1 MPSTERAMIEDN
13 RERYINP
20 YTDFGFKKLF
30 GTAMNKELLIS
41 FLNALLEGK
50 EKPITDIHYLNT
62 EHLGEYAGNRNSI
75 FDVYCQA
82 EDGSHFIVEMQ
93 KGQQHYFKDRT
104 VYYAASVIR
113 EQAPKGEW
121 DYRLQDVYTVS
132 LLNFTLPDNNFP
144 DNSYRHEVV
153 LMDKEFKQVFY
164 DKLTFIYLEM
174 PKFNKTED
182 ELDSLFEKWMFV
194 LKNLYRL
201 LDRPAALQEKVFT
214 MLFEAAEIARFTPEE
229 QRIYE
234 ASVKI
239 FRDNANVADF
249 AVEQAEKKARAE
261 GEAKG
266 RAEGEAK
273 GRAEEKLENARKMK
287 ELGASIDFITQVT
300 GLSIEEI
307 RKL

>member
-1 MPSTERAMIEDN
+1 MPSTELAMIEER

-30 GTAMNKELLIS
+30 GTAMNKELLIG
-41 FLNALLEGK
+41 FLNALLDGK

-62 EHLGEYAGNRNSI
+62 EHLGEYAGNRSSI

-113 EQAPKGEW
+113 KQAPKGKW

-132 LLNFTLPDNNFP
+132 LLNFTLPEDKFP
-144 DNSYRHEVV
+144 DDSYRHEVM

-174 PKFNKTED
+174 PKFNKAEE
-182 ELDSLFEKWMFV
+182 ELDNLFEKWMFV

-201 LDRPAALQEKVFT
+201 LERPAALQEKVFT

-229 QRIYE
+229 RRAYE
-234 ASVKI
+234 ESVKI
-239 FRDNANVADF
+239 FRDNTNVADF
-249 AVEQAEKKARAE
+249 AVEQAEKK
-261 GEAKG
+261 G
-266 RAEGEAK
+266 RAEGEYSKALKVARSFKAK
-273 GRAEEKLENARKMK
+273 GYPIEDIMEATELTKEEIEKL
-287 ELGASIDFITQVT
+287 
-300 GLSIEEI
+300 
-307 RKL
+307 

>member
-1 MPSTERAMIEDN
+1 MPTTESNLMAMQQ
-13 RERYINP
+13 ERYINP

-30 GTAMNKELLIS
+30 GTAMNKQLLIS

-62 EHLGEYAGNRNSI
+62 EHLGEYAGNRSSI

-132 LLNFTLPDNNFP
+132 LLNFTLPENKFP
-144 DNSYRHEVV
+144 DDSYRHEVV

-182 ELDSLFEKWMFV
+182 ELDGIFEKWMFV

-201 LDRPAALQEKVFT
+201 LDRPVALQEKVFT
-214 MLFEAAEIARFTPEE
+214 MLFDAAEIARFTPEE
-229 QRIYE
+229 RRAYE
-234 ASVKI
+234 ESVKI
-239 FRDNANVADF
+239 FRDNINVTNF
-249 AVEQAEKKARAE
+249 AVSEAEK
-261 GEAKG
+261 KG
-266 RAEGEAK
+266 RAEGEYSKALKVARSFKAK
-273 GRAEEKLENARKMK
+273 GYPIEDIMEATELTKEEIEKL
-287 ELGASIDFITQVT
+287 
-300 GLSIEEI
+300 
-307 RKL
+307 

>member
-1 MPSTERAMIEDN
+1 MLEERC
-13 RERYINP
+13 ERYINP

-30 GTAMNKELLIS
+30 GTAMNKQLLIS

-82 EDGSHFIVEMQ
+82 DDGSHFIVEMQ

-113 EQAPKGEW
+113 EQAPKGAW

-132 LLNFTLPDNNFP
+132 LLNFTLPENKFP
-144 DNSYRHEVV
+144 DDSYRHEVV

-174 PKFNKTED
+174 PKFNKTEH
-182 ELDSLFEKWMFV
+182 ELDGIFEKWMFV

-201 LDRPAALQEKVFT
+201 LDRPVALQEKVFT
-214 MLFEAAEIARFTPEE
+214 MLFDAAEIARFTPEE
-229 QRIYE
+229 RRAYE
-234 ASVKI
+234 ESVKI
-239 FRDNANVADF
+239 FRDNINVTNF
-249 AVEQAEKKARAE
+249 AVSEAEK
-261 GEAKG
+261 KG
-266 RAEGEAK
+266 RAEGEYSKALKVARSFKAK
-273 GRAEEKLENARKMK
+273 GYPIEDIMEATELTKEEIEKL
-287 ELGASIDFITQVT
+287 
-300 GLSIEEI
+300 
-307 RKL
+307 

>member
-1 MPSTERAMIEDN
+1 MLDQ

-41 FLNALLEGK
+41 FLNALLVDK

-62 EHLGEYAGNRNSI
+62 EHLGEYAGNRSSI

-132 LLNFTLPDNNFP
+132 ILNFTLPESKFP
-144 DNSYRHEVV
+144 EDSYRHEVV
-153 LMDKEFKQVFY
+153 LMDKEFKEVFY
-164 DKLTFIYLEM
+164 DKLTFIYLEI

-182 ELDSLFEKWMFV
+182 ELSNLFEKWMFV

-201 LDRPAALQEKVFT
+201 LERPVALQERVFEK
-214 MLFEAAEIARFTPEE
+214 LFKAAEIAYFTPEE
-229 QRIYE
+229 RWAYE
-234 ASVKI
+234 ESVKI
-239 FRDNANVADF
+239 FRDNTNVANF
-249 AVEQAEKKARAE
+249 AVEEAEKKGEIKGQAKEKRANAKKMK
-261 GEAKG
+261 AKG
-266 RAEGEAK
+266 YPIDDIFEITGLTKE
-273 GRAEEKLENARKMK
+273 EIEKL
-287 ELGASIDFITQVT
+287 
-300 GLSIEEI
+300 
-307 RKL
+307 

>member
-1 MPSTERAMIEDN
+1 MPTTESNLMAMQQ
-13 RERYINP
+13 ERYINP

-30 GTAMNKELLIS
+30 GTAMNKQLLIS

-62 EHLGEYAGNRNSI
+62 EHLGEYAGNRSSI

-113 EQAPKGEW
+113 EQAPKGAW

-132 LLNFTLPDNNFP
+132 LLNFTLPENKFP
-144 DNSYRHEVV
+144 DDSYRHEVV

-164 DKLTFIYLEM
+164 EKLTFIYLEM

-182 ELDSLFEKWMFV
+182 ELDGIFEKWMFV

-201 LDRPAALQEKVFT
+201 LDRPVALQEKVFT
-214 MLFEAAEIARFTPEE
+214 MLFDAAEIARFTPEE
-229 QRIYE
+229 RRAYE
-234 ASVKI
+234 ESVKI
-239 FRDNANVADF
+239 FRDNINVTNF
-249 AVEQAEKKARAE
+249 AVSEAEK
-261 GEAKG
+261 KG
-266 RAEGEAK
+266 RAEGEYSKALKVARSFKAK
-273 GRAEEKLENARKMK
+273 GYPIEDIMEATELTKEEIEKL
-287 ELGASIDFITQVT
+287 
-300 GLSIEEI
+300 
-307 RKL
+307 

>member
-1 MPSTERAMIEDN
+1 MIDER

-30 GTAMNKELLIS
+30 GTEMNKNLLIS

-50 EKPITDIHYLNT
+50 EKTISDIHYLNT

-75 FDVYCQA
+75 FDVYCEA
-82 EDGSHFIVEMQ
+82 EDGSKFIVEMQ
-93 KGQQHYFKDRT
+93 KAEQFYFKDRT

-113 EQAPKGEW
+113 EQAPRGSW
-121 DYRLQDVYTVS
+121 DYHLQDVYTVS
-132 LLNFTLPDNNFP
+132 LLNFTFPNEEYP

-182 ELDSLFEKWMFV
+182 ELDGLFEKWMFV

-201 LDRPAALQEKVFT
+201 LDRPKALQERVFT
-214 MLFEAAEIARFTPEE
+214 QLFEQAEIAKYTPEE
-229 QRIYE
+229 RIQYE
-234 ASVKI
+234 NSVKVW
-239 FRDNANVADF
+239 RDNDNTVNTAYDKGVA
-249 AVEQAEKKARAE
+249 A
-261 GEAKG
+261 GEVKG
-266 RAEGEAK
+266 K
-273 GRAEEKLENARKMK
+273 AEEKLDTAKRMK
-287 ELGASIDFITQVT
+287 ADGMSADLIAKYT
-300 GLSIEEI
+300 GLSVEEI
-307 RKL
+307 NQL

>member
-132 LLNFTLPDNNFP
+132 LLNFTLPDNKFP